1 MQLTSIDWIIIAIYG
16 ICTFLLGTWYTRRA
30 GKNIE
35 EYFIAGRTLPW
46 YVAGISIA
54 VTWFASD
61 APLAAASLVRQ
72 KGIFGNWL
80 WWYEAAGVMFLAFF
94 YARLW
99 RRANII
105 TDAEFIE
112 LRYSGKQ
119 ASVLRGFTAIYH
131 GMLRNCV
138 VMGWVI
144 LAMVKF
150 SQVLLGWDPWLTIIV
165 CVILAVLYT
174 VASGLYGVV
183 MTDMFQFV
191 IGMIGSIIFAGIV
204 MYELGGP
211 SGMVEK
217 VQALT
222 DAPAGALDLL
232 PDSAGHSSLEMFSY
246 FCLIFILWLRSA
258 QGDGYIAQRLFAT
271 KNEKHALYAAF
282 LFTFVGI
289 VMITWPWIIVGI
301 GSLVYFPISSATA
314 ELAADPEL
322 AYPMMMA
329 ELMPVGLK
337 GLLVATFLAA
347 FMSTMDTHL
356 CWGGSYLVNDVYK
369 RFIYKDGSDR
379 HYVQASRLSILI
391 LVLIAAVAALN
402 MNSIERAWIYII
414 DLMAGL
420 AIVWMLRWY
429 WWRVNAWAEIA
440 SMVGSIIIANGSLW
454 GRLLFNM
461 GFISESSFEMV
472 SRFYGSE
479 FDMIRAVT
487 ILLSCTLIWITVAL
501 LTKPDDVKQL
511 EIFYRRVRPGGWWGP
526 IAEKCPD
533 VKADDQTGARLVGWF
548 LGSVFIYS
556 SILGIGHMVTGAL
569 GPGLLLLVL
578 SILTAWGSIRMAKAG
593 FAD

>member
-1 MQLTSIDWIIIAIYG
+1 MQLTSIDWIIIGLYG
-16 ICTFLLGTWYTRRA
+16 LITFFIGTWFTRRA

-35 EYFIAGRTLPW
+35 EYFLAGRTLPW
-46 YVAGISIA
+46 WIAGTSIA

-80 WWYEAAGVMFLAFF
+80 WWYEGAGVMFLAFF

-99 RRANII
+99 RRANIL

-119 ASVLRGFTAIYH
+119 SSILRGFTAIYH

-150 SQVLLGWDPWLTIIV
+150 SQVLLGWDPWLTITV

-191 IGMIGSIIFAGIV
+191 LGMIGSLIFAGIV
-204 MYELGGP
+204 LYQLGGP
-211 SGMVEK
+211 SGMAEK
-217 VQALT
+217 VSALS

-232 PDSAGHSSLEMFSY
+232 PDGAYHSSLEMFSY

-282 LFTFVGI
+282 LFTFLGI
-289 VMITWPWIIVGI
+289 VVITWPWIIVGI
-301 GSLVYFPISSATA
+301 GSLIYFPISAATP

-329 ELMPVGLK
+329 ALVPSGLK

-369 RFIYKDGSDR
+369 RFIYKEGSDR
-379 HYVQASRLSILI
+379 HYVIASRISII
-391 LVLIAAVAALN
+391 VLVLIAAFAAMN
-402 MNSIERAWIYII
+402 MHSIERAWIYII

-429 WWRVNAWAEIA
+429 WWRVNAWAEIG
-440 SMVGSIIIANGSLW
+440 SMAGSLIIANGSIW
-454 GRLLFNM
+454 ASLLLSI
-461 GFISESSFEMV
+461 GVLSEGTAATI
-472 SRFYGSE
+472 SRFYTSE

-487 ILLSCTLIWITVAL
+487 ILLSCTLIWITIAL
-501 LTKPDDVKQL
+501 LTKPDDPEVL
-511 EIFYRRVRPGGWWGP
+511 EKFYRRVRPGGWWGP

-533 VKADDQTGARLVGWF
+533 VQADDQTTSRLMGWF

-556 SILGIGHMVTGAL
+556 SILGIGYIVTGKAVA
-569 GPGLLLLVL
+569 GIVLVIL
-578 SILTAWGSIRMAKAG
+578 SILTSWGAIKMARVS
-593 FAD
+593 